1 MDTLETSVVYVSPPK
16 ALSNDIHLN
25 LRAPL
30 AGIIEQLAALG
41 LPEVGIRTAVRTGDT
56 PQRERALLRR
66 KPPHVLV
73 TTPESLY
80 VPLGSDTGRAT
91 LATEPRRRR
100 GRRAAPRNVAC
111 CTLPFPGPARKTA
124 MKPFASSLAVAAL
137 AGATAGL
144 LSALAPSAVAQTKSD
159 AEIRQQYLADRAAC
173 LSGRTGEDQQTC
185 LREAGAA
192 AQAAR
197 QGKLLEGERE
207 NYRSNAL
214 ARCAPLPPEQ
224 REACRMRIEGAGT
237 VTGSVEEGGLFREL
251 RIEVPA
257 SSTMTTPAPAPA
269 TTVVPASP
277 AAAPVVVPGTAST
290 APAASTPSATGSS
303 GVSGGPTFTP
313 VQPAIPGRSVP
324 SAPRSS
330 APPAASTAE
339 AASPGSLQITPPTNP
354 VMQVPAPPPTYSPQ
368 PALAAP
374 VPAAPEPALVT
385 PGSVPPGGAL

>member
-1 MDTLETSVVYVSPPK
+1 
-16 ALSNDIHLN
+16 
-25 LRAPL
+25 
-30 AGIIEQLAALG
+30 
-41 LPEVGIRTAVRTGDT
+41 
-56 PQRERALLRR
+56 
-66 KPPHVLV
+66 
-73 TTPESLY
+73 
-80 VPLGSDTGRAT
+80 
-91 LATEPRRRR
+91 
-100 GRRAAPRNVAC
+100 
-111 CTLPFPGPARKTA
+111 

-137 AGATAGL
+137 VGAMAGL
-144 LSALAPSAVAQTKSD
+144 LSALAPPAIAQTKSD
-159 AEIRQQYLADRAAC
+159 AEIRQQYLAERAAC
-173 LSGRTGEDQQTC
+173 LRGRTGEDQQTC

-251 RIEVPA
+251 RIQVPASEAASTTAPSSAAPPPAAAPSPAAPA
-257 SSTMTTPAPAPA
+257 SSTTTAPAPA

-277 AAAPVVVPGTAST
+277 ATAPVVVPGAAST

-303 GVSGGPTFTP
+303 GIPGGPTFTP

-330 APPAASTAE
+330 APPAPSTTE
-339 AASPGSLQITPPTNP
+339 AASSRSLQITPPTNP
-354 VMQVPAPPPTYSPQ
+354 VMQVPASPPTYSPQ

-385 PGSVPPGGAL
+385 PGSVPPGGAR